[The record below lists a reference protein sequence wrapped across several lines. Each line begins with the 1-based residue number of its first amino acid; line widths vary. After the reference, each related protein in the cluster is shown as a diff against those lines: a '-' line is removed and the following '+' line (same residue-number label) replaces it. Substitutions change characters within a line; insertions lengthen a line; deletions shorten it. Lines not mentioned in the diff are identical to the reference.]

1 MALCK
6 IFPLAFILLSCS
18 FHLISGQR
26 FDYPTANLSTTWVNS
41 ISAPHSVDF
50 TDGSKVRAILL
61 RGTLGPRYACGFYCN
76 GNCESYLFAIFIVQT
91 NSASFITSPAIGF
104 PQVVWSANRN
114 NPVKINSTLQLTAE
128 GDLVLRDADGTLAW
142 STNTAGK
149 SVAGLSLTDEGNLVL
164 FDSKNATVWQSFDHP
179 TDALVPGQKLVSG
192 MKLTASVSRTNWTD
206 GGLFS
211 LSATDEGLVA
221 FVETNPP
228 QTYFSSSIGGLSP
241 SGGANYVKYLNGSL
255 SFFAD
260 SIDPLILVSISPA
273 SSAQYMKLESNGHLK
288 VYEWQ
293 GQWNQVGDLLTGFHG
308 ECNYPTV
315 CGRYGICTMGQCS
328 CPTSSN
334 STTYFRPINNRR
346 PDLGCF
352 EVTRLTCNSKKH
364 RLLEVEDVDYFAFN
378 ADISDTDVKTCKDA
392 CLKKCSCKAAFFRS
406 GLNSSR
412 ATTRGECYL
421 PTEIFSL
428 MNNEKDKTRYESV
441 AFIKVQ
447 VEAKPAAAKGEKTF
461 YGQKLNRG
469 RTWAEN

>member
-1 MALCK
+1 MALSK
-6 IFPLAFILLSCS
+6 IFPFALILCCS
-18 FHLISGQR
+18 FYLISGQR
-26 FDYPTANLSTTWVNS
+26 QFDYPTANLSTTWINS
-41 ISAPHSVDF
+41 ISAPHSIDF
-50 TDGSKVRAILL
+50 TDGSKIRAILL
-61 RGTLGPRYACGFYCN
+61 RGTFGPKYACGFYCN

-91 NSASFITSPAIGF
+91 NSASFITSPSIGF

-114 NPVKINSTLQLTAE
+114 KPVKINSTLQLTAD

-164 FDSKNATVWQSFDHP
+164 LDSKNATVWQSFDHP

-192 MKLTASVSRTNWTD
+192 MKLTASISRTNWTD
-206 GGLFS
+206 GGFFS
-211 LSATDEGLVA
+211 FSATNDGLVA

-228 QTYFSSSIGGLSP
+228 QTYFSRNVGGLNP
-241 SGGANYVKYLNGSL
+241 SGGPNYAMYLNGSL
-255 SFFAD
+255 TFFTNSSD
-260 SIDPLILVSISPA
+260 KTEWILVSITPA

-293 GQWNQVGDLLTGFHG
+293 SRWKEVDDLLTGFHG

-315 CGRYGICTMGQCS
+315 CGKYGICTMGQCS

-334 STTYFRPINNRR
+334 STTYFRPINVRR
-346 PDLGCF
+346 PDLGCS
-352 EVTRLTCNSKKH
+352 EVTRLTCNDKKKH
-364 RLLEVEDVDYFAFN
+364 RLLEVEDVDYFAFE
-378 ADISDTDVKTCKDA
+378 ADISDTDVNTCKNA
-392 CLKKCSCKAAFFRS
+392 CLKNCSCKAAFFRS

-412 ATTRGECYL
+412 ATARGECYL

-441 AFIKVQ
+441 AFMKVQ
-447 VEAKPAAAKGEKTF
+447 VGGKKKWR
-461 YGQKLNRG
+461 L
-469 RTWAEN
+469 